1 MKQLAIQSLLRPAL
15 TPVRNYKDHAV
26 FQQTLENI
34 DQFLSDSELQ
44 SQAIEMA
51 LEGWEDAGSKQ
62 QQKRA
67 QYGIRALRMEV
78 LRFLLGGISLRE
90 TSRLLGSSD
99 LLADFCRAREMDGI
113 RGISK
118 STVERGSKFFTEEQL
133 RRLHQSL
140 CEVAGNADLSGW
152 AGLEKPF
159 EMGTCLIDGTC
170 LEANIHFPTDWVLLK
185 DVASS
190 LLKAIKLIRQ
200 TGLRHRMPQEP
211 EWYARQMNGLCMRM
225 THSRRRVHSRKER
238 KKILREIKKLLR
250 TVGGHALRHR
260 DLLEQL
266 WEQSGYSVK
275 EAERIMAR
283 IEAMEAQI
291 PAVIRQAHERIIG
304 ERQVPNAQKI
314 LSVHEPEVHVIVRGK
329 AGKDVEFGNTLF
341 LCESAEGLLLDWK
354 LYRDRAPSEY
364 VQMKESLLRQ
374 QAFDLQQPIEAVGA
388 DRGFASQAA
397 RRLLAGQDIY
407 DAMAPRQVDI
417 MIAPM
422 QEPRF
427 VRLQRRRAGTEGRIG
442 TLKNRW
448 HAGRLRAKGFENRAL
463 AVGWSVLSHN
473 LWQIAKR
480 LAQEAEQRQA
490 RAA

>member
-1 MKQLAIQSLLRPAL
+1 MNQIAIQSLLRPAL
-15 TPVRNYKDHAV
+15 TPVPRCKDYAV
-26 FQQTLENI
+26 FEQTVQNI
-34 DQFLSDSELQ
+34 DRFLSDSELE
-44 SQAIEMA
+44 SQVIDMA
-51 LEGWEDAGSKQ
+51 LEGWEACSAKDQ
-62 QQKRA
+62 QRRA
-67 QYGIRALRMEV
+67 AYAVRALRVEV
-78 LRFLLGGISLRE
+78 LRFLLGGISFRGM
-90 TSRLLGSSD
+90 SKQLGSSE
-99 LLADFCRAREMDGI
+99 LLADFCRVRELDGI
-113 RGISK
+113 RNISK
-118 STVERGSKFFTEEQL
+118 SNVERYSKLFSEEQI
-133 RRLHQSL
+133 RGLHQTL

-152 AGLEKPF
+152 AGLAKPF

-185 DVASS
+185 DVALT
-190 LLKAIKLIRQ
+190 LLKAINLIRQ
-200 TGLRHRMPQEP
+200 AGLRHRMPQGP
-211 EWYARQMNGLCMRM
+211 ERYARQMNGLCMRM
-225 THSRRRVHSRKER
+225 THSRRRAHSRKER

-354 LYRDRAPSEY
+354 LYRDRAPGEY
-364 VQMKESLLRQ
+364 VQMKESLQRQ
-374 QAFDLQQPIEAVGA
+374 QAFDLEQPIEALGA

-407 DAMAPRQVDI
+407 DAMAPRQVDT
-417 MIAPM
+417 MVERM

-427 VRLQRRRAGTEGRIG
+427 VQLQRRRAGTEGRIG
-442 TLKNRW
+442 TLKNRRQG
-448 HAGRLRAKGFENRAL
+448 GRLRAKGFENRAL

-480 LAQEAEQRQA
+480 LAQEAEQRQT

>member
-1 MKQLAIQSLLRPAL
+1 M
-15 TPVRNYKDHAV
+15 
-26 FQQTLENI
+26 
-34 DQFLSDSELQ
+34 
-44 SQAIEMA
+44 
-51 LEGWEDAGSKQ
+51 
-62 QQKRA
+62 
-67 QYGIRALRMEV
+67 
-78 LRFLLGGISLRE
+78 
-90 TSRLLGSSD
+90 
-99 LLADFCRAREMDGI
+99 
-113 RGISK
+113 
-118 STVERGSKFFTEEQL
+118 
-133 RRLHQSL
+133 
-140 CEVAGNADLSGW
+140 
-152 AGLEKPF
+152 
-159 EMGTCLIDGTC
+159 
-170 LEANIHFPTDWVLLK
+170 
-185 DVASS
+185 
-190 LLKAIKLIRQ
+190 
-200 TGLRHRMPQEP
+200 
-211 EWYARQMNGLCMRM
+211 
-225 THSRRRVHSRKER
+225 
-238 KKILREIKKLLR
+238 
-250 TVGGHALRHR
+250 
-260 DLLEQL
+260 
-266 WEQSGYSVK
+266 
-275 EAERIMAR
+275 
-283 IEAMEAQI
+283 
-291 PAVIRQAHERIIG
+291 
-304 ERQVPNAQKI
+304 
-314 LSVHEPEVHVIVRGK
+314 
-329 AGKDVEFGNTLF
+329 F

-374 QAFDLQQPIEAVGA
+374 QAFDLQQPIEAVGG

>member
-1 MKQLAIQSLLRPAL
+1 MNQIAIQSLLRPAL
-15 TPVRNYKDHAV
+15 TPVRRCKDYAV
-26 FQQTLENI
+26 FEQTVQNI
-34 DQFLSDSELQ
+34 DRFLSDSELE
-44 SQAIEMA
+44 SQVIDMT
-51 LEGWEDAGSKQ
+51 LEGWEECSAKDQ
-62 QQKRA
+62 HRRA
-67 QYGIRALRMEV
+67 VYAVRALRVEV
-78 LRFLLGGISLRE
+78 LRFLLGGISFRGM
-90 TSRLLGSSD
+90 SKQLGSSE
-99 LLADFCRAREMDGI
+99 LLADFCRMREMDGI
-113 RGISK
+113 RNISK
-118 STVERGSKFFTEEQL
+118 SNVERYSKLFSEEQV
-133 RRLHQSL
+133 RGLHQTL
-140 CEVAGNADLSGW
+140 CEVVGNRDLADW
-152 AGLEKPF
+152 AGLEQPF

-170 LEANIHFPTDWVLLK
+170 LEANIHFPVDWVLLK
-185 DVASS
+185 DVAST

-200 TGLRHRMPQEP
+200 AGLRHRMPQEP

-225 THSRRRVHSRKER
+225 THSRRRAHSRKDR

-275 EAERIMAR
+275 QAERIMAR

-304 ERQVPNAQKI
+304 ERQVPNAEKI
-314 LSVHEPEVHVIVRGK
+314 LSVHEPDVHVIVRGK

-364 VQMKESLLRQ
+364 VQMKESLERQ
-374 QAFDLQQPIEAVGA
+374 NAFDLEQPIEAVVA
-388 DRGFASQAA
+388 DRGFASKAA

-407 DAMAPRQVDI
+407 DAAAPRRVDA
-417 MIAPM
+417 MIERM

-448 HAGRLRAKGFENRAL
+448 QGGRLRAKGFDHRAL

-480 LAQEAEQRQA
+480 LAQEAEQREV